1 MKTVAGVFR
10 CHQAALDAAG
20 GLTRAGFSQ
29 NQINLLC
36 PASPKEEIHNV
47 LTSQAEQPGVGGAIG
62 GVLGGALGIAGGFE
76 LGVGATALIPG
87 VGPVVGFGVAGA
99 VLLGVGGTIGG
110 AVLGNA
116 ADEKI
121 TAGVPVDEI
130 FFYEDALR
138 QGRSVV
144 LVFADHHWEERRA
157 RKLLA
162 DAGAESIDAARRDWW
177 LGLRDAE
184 EEHYRA
190 LGHNFELDQ
199 DRYRVGFESAL
210 RRECRGKSIDE
221 EADCMKWWYPEFW
234 DSEPFRR
241 GYERGRK
248 YREQL
253 AAGEARSKQS
263 PLGPTKV

>member
-10 CHQAALDAAG
+10 HHQAALDAAG
-20 GLTRAGFSQ
+20 GLARAGFSK

-36 PASPKEEIHNV
+36 LASPKEEIHNV
-47 LTSQAEQPGVGGAIG
+47 PMSEAEQPGVGGAIG

-87 VGPVVGFGVAGA
+87 VGPVVAFGVAGA

-110 AVLGNA
+110 TVLGNA
-116 ADEKI
+116 ADDKVTE
-121 TAGVPVDEI
+121 GVPVDEI

-138 QGRSVV
+138 QGRSVI
-144 LVFADHHWEERRA
+144 LVFAEHHWEERRA
-157 RKLLA
+157 HKLLA

-199 DRYRVGFESAL
+199 DRYRVGFEFAL

-221 EADCMKWWYPEFW
+221 EADCLKWWYPEFW
-234 DSEPFRR
+234 DSDPFRR
-241 GYERGRK
+241 GYERGQK
-248 YREQL
+248 YREQQ
-253 AAGEARSKQS
+253 EASEVLSKQS